1 MPPHAAGAVLVT
13 YMAQRFRYQS
23 PDGWTE
29 RIASGVVT
37 VNGEVTVPDR
47 VLAEGDRIAYSVV
60 LHEPP
65 VDTGITLLH
74 EEPGFAVAVKP
85 GQLPSHGDGTFVTHT
100 FIYAIGRMLDS
111 GGGKA
116 RLVHRLDRETSGIM
130 VVARTKPAHASLMK
144 QFAAGTV
151 GKEYMAVARGR
162 VERDRF
168 EVAGWLGRAAGSI
181 ISIRRGMVPA
191 GSFDAR
197 ESRTEFEVVRRLDD
211 ATVVR
216 CVPKTG
222 RTNQIRVHLESVGHP
237 IVGDKMYGKT
247 DEEYLA
253 FVRHVKAGG
262 DVAYAG
268 HAETPR
274 QWLHAS
280 RLSFDHPETGAR
292 LVFEAAP
299 PADMADWIAA
309 RS

>member
-1 MPPHAAGAVLVT
+1 MI

-23 PDGWTE
+23 PEGWTE
-29 RIASGVVT
+29 RIASGAVT
-37 VNGEVTVPDR
+37 VNGDHAIPDR
-47 VLAEGDRIAYSVV
+47 ILAEGDRIAYSVV

-65 VDTGITLLH
+65 VDADITMLH

-85 GQLPSHGDGTFVTHT
+85 GQLPSHGDGTFITHT
-100 FIYAIGRMLDS
+100 FIYKIGRLLDPA
-111 GGGKA
+111 GGKA

-144 QFAAGTV
+144 QFAAGSV
-151 GKEYMAVARGR
+151 EKEYIAVVKGV

-168 EVAGWLGRAAGSI
+168 EVAGWLGRDPRSI
-181 ISIRRGMVPA
+181 ISIRRAMVPPGA
-191 GSFDAR
+191 FDAR
-197 ESRTEFEVVRRLDD
+197 ESLTGFMVERRLRD

-216 CVPKTG
+216 CIPKTG

-237 IVGDKMYGKT
+237 IIGDKMYGKT

-262 DVAYAG
+262 AVSYEG

-274 QWLHAS
+274 QLLHAS

-292 LVFEAAP
+292 LSFEAP
-299 PADMADWIAA
+299 LPDDMPQWIEA
-309 RS
+309 RSKT